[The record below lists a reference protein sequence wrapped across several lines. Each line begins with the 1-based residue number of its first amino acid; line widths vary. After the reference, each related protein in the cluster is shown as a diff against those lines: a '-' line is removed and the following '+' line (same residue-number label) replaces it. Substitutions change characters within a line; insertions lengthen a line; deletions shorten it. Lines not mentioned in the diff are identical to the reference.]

1 MNNLSLQKRIQKI
14 KFLALDADGVL
25 TDGRIIYDSR
35 GREIKNFDVR
45 DGFALVLFQEL
56 GFQTAILTARF
67 SKVLS
72 LRARDLKVN
81 KLYQNAYPKDEAYQ
95 KLLKDFHLK
104 SEEVCFVGDDLPDL
118 PVLRRVGFAVA
129 VADAV
134 PEVKKAAHYVTQ
146 KRGGKGAVR
155 EVVELILK
163 TKRMWRSLVARFDHE

>member
-1 MNNLSLQKRIQKI
+1 MQTVRVELKEAIDNSYDILIDEGAINNLTTNLKNNPIANAYAI
-14 KFLALDADGVL
+14 V
-25 TDGRIIYDSR
+25 TDS
-35 GREIKNFDVR
+35 NV
-45 DGFALVLFQEL
+45 A
-56 GFQTAILTARF
+56 
-67 SKVLS
+67 
-72 LRARDLKVN
+72 
-81 KLYQNAYPKDEAYQ
+81 KLYGK